1 MTQQLTLF
9 LVNNVLGL
17 FATAL
22 MLRFML
28 QWVRA
33 PFSNPLGH
41 LLRTLTD
48 WLVRP
53 MRKVL
58 PAHRSDAGLLVAVW
72 LLLILKV
79 WLAGLLTIPV
89 YTPLAL
95 AAIGVFDLLKL
106 WVQVLWVAIIA
117 MAVLSWVAPRNDIMP
132 MLHLLCEPV
141 LAPIRRLLPTAG
153 GLDFSPLVALL
164 LGQALL
170 TIVLPT
176 VEHNLLRTLL

>member
-1 MTQQLTLF
+1 MTSQLILF
-9 LVNNVLGL
+9 LVNNVITL

-53 MRKVL
+53 LRKVL
-58 PAHRSDAGLLVAVW
+58 QGSRSDIGLLVAVW
-72 LLLILKV
+72 LLEVLKV
-79 WLAGLLTIPV
+79 WLAGILTIPV
-89 YTPLAL
+89 YGPAAL
-95 AAIGVFDLLKL
+95 AAIGLLAVLKL
-106 WVQVLWVAIIA
+106 WVEVLWVAIVA
-117 MAVLSWVAPRNDIMP
+117 MAILSWVAPRNDIMP
-132 MLHLLCEPV
+132 MLQLLCEPV
-141 LAPIRRLLPTAG
+141 LAPIRRILPTTSG
-153 GLDFSPLVALL
+153 IDFSPLVALL

-176 VEHNLLRTLL
+176 LEHNLLRTLL

>member
-1 MTQQLTLF
+1 MTTQLVLF
-9 LVNNVLGL
+9 LLNSLIGL

-33 PFSNPLGH
+33 PFANPLGH

-53 MRKVL
+53 LRRVFQGNRHDIGIL
-58 PAHRSDAGLLVAVW
+58 PAIWVLEM
-72 LLLILKV
+72 LKV
-79 WLAGLLTIPV
+79 WLSGVLTIPV
-89 YTPLAL
+89 YGPAAL
-95 AAIGVFDLLKL
+95 AAIGLFALLRL
-106 WVQVLWVAIIA
+106 WVEVLWVATVA
-117 MAVLSWVAPRNDIMP
+117 MAILSWVSPRNDMMP
-132 MLHLLCEPV
+132 MLQLLCEPI
-141 LAPIRRLLPTAG
+141 LAPIRRVLPTTA
-153 GLDFSPLVALL
+153 GLDLSPLVALL

-176 VEHNLLRTLL
+176 VEHNLLRSIL

>member
-1 MTQQLTLF
+1 MTTQLLLF
-9 LVNNVLGL
+9 LVNNLIAL

-28 QWVRA
+28 HWVQA
-33 PFSNPLGH
+33 PLSNPVGH

-53 MRKVL
+53 LRRVSG
-58 PAHRSDAGLLVAVW
+58 AQRSDLGMLLVVW
-72 LLLILKV
+72 LLLMLKV
-79 WLAGLLTIPV
+79 WVTGVLTIPV
-89 YTPLAL
+89 YTPLAM
-95 AAIGVFDLLKL
+95 AAMGVSGVLKL

-117 MAVLSWVAPRNDIMP
+117 MAILSWFAPRNDIMP

-141 LAPIRRLLPTAG
+141 LAPIRRILPATG
-153 GLDFSPLVALL
+153 GLDLSPLVALL

-176 VEHNLLRTLL
+176 LEHNLLRTLL

>member
-1 MTQQLTLF
+1 MTTQLTLF
-9 LVNNVLGL
+9 LVNNLLGL

-28 QWVRA
+28 HWVRA
-33 PFSNPLGH
+33 PFSNPLGQM
-41 LLRTLTD
+41 LLTLTE
-48 WLVRP
+48 WLARP
-53 MRKVL
+53 LRAALSGSRRDLALLLSVWV
-58 PAHRSDAGLLVAVW
+58 LLVV
-72 LLLILKV
+72 KV
-79 WLAGLLTIPV
+79 WVTGMLTIPV

-95 AAIGVFDLLKL
+95 AAIGVFGVLEL

-132 MLHLLCEPV
+132 MLHMLCEPV
-141 LAPIRRLLPTAG
+141 LAPIRRILPATG
-153 GLDFSPLVALL
+153 GLDLSPLVALL

-170 TIVLPT
+170 TIILPT

>member
-1 MTQQLTLF
+1 MTTQLTLF
-9 LVNNVLGL
+9 LVNNLVGL

-53 MRKVL
+53 LRKVF
-58 PAHRSDAGLLVAVW
+58 AGSRSDIGMLLAVW
-72 LLLILKV
+72 LLLVFKV
-79 WLAGLLTIPV
+79 WFAGVLTIPV

-95 AAIGVFDLLKL
+95 AAIGVCGVLKL

-117 MAVLSWVAPRNDIMP
+117 MAILSWVAPRNDIMP
-132 MLHLLCEPV
+132 MLHMLCDPV
-141 LAPIRRLLPTAG
+141 LAPIRRILPATG
-153 GLDFSPLVALL
+153 GFDLSPLVALL

-170 TIVLPT
+170 AIVLPT
-176 VEHNLLRTLL
+176 LEHNLLRTLL

>member
-1 MTQQLTLF
+1 MTTQLTLF
-9 LVNNVLGL
+9 LVNNLVGL

-53 MRKVL
+53 LRKVFSGN
-58 PAHRSDAGLLVAVW
+58 RGDIGMLLAVW
-72 LLLILKV
+72 LLLVLKV
-79 WLAGLLTIPV
+79 WVAGALTIPV
-89 YTPLAL
+89 YTPVAM
-95 AAIGVFDLLKL
+95 AAIGVFGVLKL

-117 MAVLSWVAPRNDIMP
+117 MALLSWVAPRNDIMP
-132 MLHLLCEPV
+132 MLHMLCDPV
-141 LAPIRRLLPTAG
+141 LAPIRRVLPATG
-153 GLDFSPLVALL
+153 GLDLSPLVALL

-176 VEHNLLRTLL
+176 LEHNLLRTLL

>member
-1 MTQQLTLF
+1 MTTELLLF
-9 LVNNVLGL
+9 LFNSVINLI
-17 FATAL
+17 ATAL

-33 PFSNPLGH
+33 PFSNPLGQ

-53 MRKVL
+53 LRRVATGSRGDL
-58 PAHRSDAGLLVAVW
+58 ALLLVVW
-72 LLLILKV
+72 LLLTLKV
-79 WLAGLLTIPV
+79 WISGLLTIPV

-95 AAIGVFDLLKL
+95 AMIGVFGLLKL

-117 MAVLSWVAPRNDIMP
+117 MALLSWVAPRNDIMP
-132 MLHLLCEPV
+132 MLHLLCEPL
-141 LAPIRRLLPTAG
+141 LAPIRRILPATG
-153 GLDFSPLVALL
+153 GIDLSPLVALL

-176 VEHNLLRTLL
+176 LEHNLLRTLL

>member
-1 MTQQLTLF
+1 MTTQLTLF
-9 LVNNVLGL
+9 LVNNLIGL

-48 WLVRP
+48 WMVRP
-53 MRKVL
+53 LRKL
-58 PAHRSDAGLLVAVW
+58 LSGSRSDLGILLAVW
-72 LLLILKV
+72 LLLVLKV
-79 WLAGLLTIPV
+79 WANGVLTIPV
-89 YTPLAL
+89 YTPLAM
-95 AAIGVFDLLKL
+95 AALGIFGVLKL
-106 WVQVLWVAIIA
+106 WVQVLWVAIVA
-117 MAVLSWVAPRNDIMP
+117 MVIFSWVAPRNDVMP
-132 MLHLLCEPV
+132 MLHMLCEPV
-141 LAPIRRLLPTAG
+141 LAPIRRILPATAG
-153 GLDFSPLVALL
+153 IDLSPLVALL

-176 VEHNLLRTLL
+176 LEHNLLRTLL

>member
-1 MTQQLTLF
+1 MTTQLTLF
-9 LVNNVLGL
+9 LVNNLVSL
-17 FATAL
+17 FTTAL

-33 PFSNPLGH
+33 PFGNPLGH

-53 MRKVL
+53 LRKI
-58 PAHRSDAGLLVAVW
+58 AGSSRSDAAILLAVW
-72 LLLILKV
+72 VFLVLKV
-79 WLAGLLTIPV
+79 WVNDALTIPV
-89 YTPLAL
+89 YTPFAMAAL
-95 AAIGVFDLLKL
+95 GIFGVLKL

-117 MAVLSWVAPRNDIMP
+117 MAILSWIAPRNDVMP
-132 MLHLLCEPV
+132 MLHMLCDPL
-141 LAPIRRLLPTAG
+141 LAPIRRILPATG
-153 GLDFSPLVALL
+153 GLDLSPLVALL

-176 VEHNLLRTLL
+176 LEHNLLRTLL